1 MRFGL
6 HVRGLGR
13 ALWRALPPIAAS
25 VVFALMSAAVVPGVA
40 GAQPTAGNWD
50 LAAQRQVVKAG
61 LMSNISP
68 RTFGGAQPLSGSQA
82 HSSMAALARL
92 LASSRSWSSGPLTAL
107 PVQPVPAAGQAASGS
122 GQPASGSG
130 SGQPASGSGSG
141 QPASGSGSGQLASG
155 SGSGEAVSGSG
166 QPLQAPGQPLRPP
179 RIQGSTLTV
188 AGFDALLVA
197 QLGLGD
203 VARHV
208 QAATAAAGL
217 QPPPYFGTEVVARFM
232 GLRYT
237 HPVGSEQLALFPTDP
252 VTRAEAAW
260 SFSQV
265 LANGSWSLANAR
277 SSLTGYQLPILSPD
291 QLVALRVAVSRIGYP
306 YVWGGTTDDTSDG
319 LPHGGFDCS
328 GFVWRVFKLSG
339 LPWGA
344 QILGRTAAQ
353 MAGEIPRRQRL
364 RAGQLHPGDLVF
376 FGTAG
381 FHAAATEANIVHAGV
396 YLGDN
401 WVIHSSAQGV
411 YLLPLK
417 GSWLGDSFAWGRRV
431 LPS

>member
-1 MRFGL
+1 MRFVL
-6 HVRGLGR
+6 HVRGLRR
-13 ALWRALPPIAAS
+13 ALTPMA
-25 VVFALMSAAVVPGVA
+25 AAVVCASVAIDPGVA

-68 RTFGGAQPLSGSQA
+68 RTFGGAQPLTGVQA
-82 HSSMAALARL
+82 RASMTALARL
-92 LASSRSWSSGPLTAL
+92 LASSPNWRSGPIATA
-107 PVQPVPAAGQAASGS
+107 PVQSAQPLGQAVAGS
-122 GQPASGSG
+122 GQPI
-130 SGQPASGSGSG
+130 QP
-141 QPASGSGSGQLASG
+141 
-155 SGSGEAVSGSG
+155 SG
-166 QPLQAPGQPLRPP
+166 QPLEAPGVPAA
-179 RIQGSTLTV
+179 TLTV
-188 AGFDALLVA
+188 AGFDALLVD

-217 QPPPYFGTEVVARFM
+217 EPPAYFGTEAVARFT

-260 SFSQV
+260 SLAQV
-265 LANGSWSLANAR
+265 LANGSWSIAGAR
-277 SSLTGYQLPILSPD
+277 SSLMGYELPSLSPD
-291 QLVALRVAVSRIGYP
+291 QLIALRIAVSRIGYP

-328 GFVWRVFKLSG
+328 GFVWRVYKVSG
-339 LPWGA
+339 LTWGA

-364 RAGQLHPGDLVF
+364 RYNQLRPGDLLF
-376 FGTAG
+376 FGTARV
-381 FHAAATEANIVHAGV
+381 HAAATEANIVHAGI

-401 WVIHSSAQGV
+401 WVIHSSSQGV
-411 YLLPLK
+411 YVLPLK
-417 GSWLGDSFAWGRRV
+417 GSWLGQSFAWGRRV